1 MLAEPKER
9 RIFVD
14 WTRIK
19 ADYVAGGTSYRKLA
33 EKYNVSFNTLKTHAV
48 EEQWYK
54 LRQQK
59 DKRATTKILETI
71 SDKEASK
78 ANKIVDVADKL
89 LDKILEMLDVNVEYY
104 NTQNIKN
111 LTSALKDLKEI
122 KGFKSPADI
131 REQEARIAKLQKEA
145 QEEDKENNEIKVIIE
160 SDLDKYSN

>member
-1 MLAEPKER
+1 M
-9 RIFVD
+9 VD
-14 WTRIK
+14 WTRIR
-19 ADYVAGGTSYRKLA
+19 AEYIAGGTSYRKLS
-33 EKYNVSFNTLKTHAV
+33 EKHGVSFNTLKTHAV

-59 DKRATTKILETI
+59 DKKATTKILETI
-71 SDKEASK
+71 SDKEANK

-89 LDKILEMLDVNVEYY
+89 LDKIFEMLDHDASY

-122 KGFKSPADI
+122 KGFKSDADM

-145 QEEDKENNEIKVIIE
+145 SEDDNEVEETRVTFGGE
-160 SDLDKYSN
+160 SSEVVTEWAE